1 MISYGRVGIAMGG
14 GTLCLML
21 WLTSACSKKQPQQ
34 TAQPAAT
41 PTPTPFIPRKVYDTA
56 RLFNG
61 IKLKSSIET
70 TPTDFTSL
78 HLGREPDSY
87 TLQLELRLQLPS
99 PATTSTDLLA
109 ATPELAGLL
118 PALDQLLTN
127 AKASPDFATLYSYK
141 EKNLRANLTTLQRL
155 LPIDTLYDCQTILK
169 LQNPRTLRSVIL
181 VQALMNVNADGS
193 DGDRNLAVDNHSA
206 FYQPQTNYRWPKAT
220 AHTNPCLHDTEQKL
234 ASISE
239 KLNSESGNSLS
250 PAERSRLLNL
260 ESEEKATLEELKH
273 LSFLVGTADPF
284 IVLPSF
290 MFKGSEGH
298 PNIGDYA
305 IVIVGNT
312 VYPAILGDK
321 GPNYKMGEA
330 SLRICKEV
338 DKKSTADS
346 RPIDRP
352 TVVYLIFPGTAENP
366 FSTPDYGHWSDRC
379 HALWKEIGG
388 SDFAKW
394 QVWDSLEKPW
404 PTPTPLPTPSPS
416 IFPSPSPDTNSV
428 PVPLNSPSPLS
439 WNTSGMNPA
448 PMATPTV
455 MNPVST
461 SPPTPQ

>member
-1 MISYGRVGIAMGG
+1 MLTYSRVGIAIGG

-21 WLTSACSKKQPQQ
+21 WLTSACSKMKSQQ
-34 TAQPAAT
+34 TVPPAAT

-87 TLQLELRLQLPS
+87 TLQLELRLQLPK
-99 PATTSTDLLA
+99 PATTSADLLA
-109 ATPELAGLL
+109 ATPGLARLL
-118 PALDQLLTN
+118 PDLDQLLTN
-127 AKASPDFATLYSYK
+127 ATASPDFATLYSNK
-141 EKNLRANLTTLQRL
+141 EKNLRANLATLQRL

-169 LQNPRTLRSVIL
+169 VENPLTSRRIIL
-181 VQALMNVNADGS
+181 IQALMNVNADGS

-220 AHTNPCLHDTEQKL
+220 AHPNPCLHDTEQRL
-234 ASISE
+234 ASIRE
-239 KLNSESGNSLS
+239 KLDSDPDNSLS
-250 PAERSRLLNL
+250 PAEKSRLLNL

-273 LSFLVGTADPF
+273 LSFLVGTSDPF

-290 MFKGSEGH
+290 MFKGAEGH
-298 PNIGDYA
+298 PEIGDYA
-305 IVIVGNT
+305 IVIAGNT
-312 VYPAILGDK
+312 LYPAILGDK

-330 SLRICKEV
+330 SLRICKEI
-338 DKKSTADS
+338 DGRSTADA

-366 FSTPDYGHWSDRC
+366 FSAPDYGHWSDRC

-388 SDFAKW
+388 SDSAKW
-394 QVWDSLEKPW
+394 QAWDSLEKPW

-416 IFPSPSPDTNSV
+416 ISPSPSPDTNSV
-428 PVPLNSPSPLS
+428 QAPSNSPSPLS
-439 WNTSGMNPA
+439 GNISGTNPA
-448 PMATPTV
+448 PVGSPPVT
-455 MNPVST
+455 NPAST
-461 SPPTPQ
+461 TPPTPQ